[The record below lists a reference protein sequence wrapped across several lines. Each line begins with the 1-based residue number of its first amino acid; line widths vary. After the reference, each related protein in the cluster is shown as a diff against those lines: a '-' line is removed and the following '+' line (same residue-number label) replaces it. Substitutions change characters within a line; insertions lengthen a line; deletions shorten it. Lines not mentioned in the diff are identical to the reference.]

1 MSSERH
7 EGALFCRLCVRRTS
21 RRNENP
27 KHAGEIAGVSVAIRF
42 ESVGKRFGDHVALRD
57 LSLDVNRGELM
68 VVIGRSGSGKTT
80 MLRCVNA
87 LVVPDEGEIIV
98 DGKLAR
104 DSDIAA
110 FRRGIGYVIQSG
122 GLFMHMT
129 VEQNVA
135 IVGRAAGDGPER
147 RRLRAAEVMQ
157 TVGISTFAQRY
168 PGELSGGQRQRVGI
182 ARALYSDPAIMLL
195 DEPFAALDPLSR
207 IELQDELRRLQ
218 RALGKTVL
226 FVTHDVEEALYL
238 GDRIAVFDE
247 GRLLQLATPKEL
259 QQRPATEYIARFL
272 ERRRSELQ

>member
-1 MSSERH
+1 M
-7 EGALFCRLCVRRTS
+7 RRTS

-272 ERRRSELQ
+272 ELRRSELQ